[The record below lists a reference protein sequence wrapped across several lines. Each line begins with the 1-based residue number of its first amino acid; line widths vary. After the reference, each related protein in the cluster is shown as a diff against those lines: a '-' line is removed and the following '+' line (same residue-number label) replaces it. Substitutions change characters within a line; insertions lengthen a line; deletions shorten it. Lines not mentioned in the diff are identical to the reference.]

1 MKRFLAT
8 VVPVALVLGL
18 AGTANAVPLETPD
31 DTYGVNGRVRSV
43 VVVGDNVW
51 LGGRFTAVTNG
62 NSTSSI
68 RSSTGLAVFS
78 RTTGQLA
85 TAAVPRLT
93 GSGVEV
99 WKLDTD
105 GARVYAAGKF
115 NYDGTTKK
123 NLISFDGTTGLDVTT
138 YAGPPSLKSVEV
150 ANGVVYAGGAKL
162 LAYDAASGSKISS
175 FATTSAKTYAEL
187 RAHTTTPAFRSLEI
201 GPDGWLYGACQCDQL
216 LTGGAAPFVKALV
229 RFHATTG
236 AWDASWT
243 PYQTDIST
251 LEPGAAFG
259 IDIELTNGIAYLA
272 AGGSDFASAVSTT
285 VDDDELWKTDTSGS
299 SQAVA
304 LLGTELLVGGHFDWV
319 ADRGLTPGQCGSN
332 QTPVTA
338 CVNAPKLVAMDTANK
353 GSLIKRT
360 DGSVWNP
367 TPCCKYNG
375 VWTLVLDGSFVHVGG
390 EFTKI
395 NGTAQTYYG
404 RLPLS

>member
-18 AGTANAVPLETPD
+18 AGTANAVPLEIPD
-31 DTYGVNGRVRSV
+31 DTFGVNGRVRSV

-51 LGGRFTAVTNG
+51 VGGKFTAVTNG

-68 RSSTGLAVFS
+68 GSAEGLAVFS

-85 TAAVPRLT
+85 AAAVPRLT

-105 GARVYAAGKF
+105 GVRVYAAGKF
-115 NYDGTTKK
+115 NYNGTTKK

-138 YAGPPSLKSVEV
+138 YSGPPTLKSVEV
-150 ANGVVYAGGAKL
+150 AGGVVYAGGAKL

-175 FATTSAKTYAEL
+175 FTTTTAKTYAEL
-187 RAHTTTPAFRSLEI
+187 RAHTTKPAFRSLEI

-216 LTGGAAPFVKALV
+216 STGGSDPFVKALV

-236 AWDASWT
+236 AWDGSWT
-243 PYQTDIST
+243 PYQTNTSA
-251 LEPGAAFG
+251 LQSGAAFG
-259 IDIELTNGIAYLA
+259 IDIEVTSGTVYLA
-272 AGGSDFASAVSTT
+272 AGGSDFTSAVSTA
-285 VDDDELWKTDTSGS
+285 DASEIWKTDTSGS

-304 LLGTELLVGGHFDWV
+304 LLGSELLVGGHFDWV
-319 ADRGLTPGQCGSN
+319 ADRGITPGQCGSN
-332 QTPVTA
+332 QSPVTS

-353 GSLIKRT
+353 GSLVKRT

-375 VWTLVLDGSFVHVGG
+375 VWTLVIDGTVVHVGG